1 MLCLLSSI
9 ALPAPVSGVCIAFV
23 SAYTYIGC
31 VSGLFDG
38 PKCKL
43 QQMWRGL
50 FQNGSR
56 VCSFSSMEKRKVK
69 GIRANLHAPVPFYSP
84 GLGPGGRVVRQESV
98 SDGEGTGRAARSA
111 VLVKLSVRVLSRRC
125 RGVGR
130 PIDNSARDQMAPH

>member
-50 FQNGSR
+50 FQNGSSR
-56 VCSFSSMEKRKVK
+56 LLFFVYREEKSQR
-69 GIRANLHAPVPFYSP
+69 N
-84 GLGPGGRVVRQESV
+84 
-98 SDGEGTGRAARSA
+98 
-111 VLVKLSVRVLSRRC
+111 
-125 RGVGR
+125 
-130 PIDNSARDQMAPH
+130 